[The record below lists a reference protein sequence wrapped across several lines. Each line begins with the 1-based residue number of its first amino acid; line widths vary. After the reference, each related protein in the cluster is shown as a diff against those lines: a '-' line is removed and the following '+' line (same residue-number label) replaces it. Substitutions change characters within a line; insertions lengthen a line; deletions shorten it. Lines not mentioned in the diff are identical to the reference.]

1 MYRNGIAA
9 CLLALALGGPGDAQ
23 TRPTEQDIQ
32 KLLKQADTLWDQDKL
47 KAAAEKYEEAL
58 EATEKLHGPEHLEVA
73 KRLQNLGE
81 LYRRLGSHKLA
92 VTRLERCLRIK
103 KKLHLEKEPT
113 YAATLN
119 TLGVVY
125 MAQRDFAK
133 AERHFEASQ
142 KIYETHRGKHALDLA
157 RVLMSLGV
165 LRRDMGRPKDA
176 EHLLRQSL
184 GIFEASS
191 KQPEKDPQVARVL
204 QNLAAVYQ
212 SKGMK
217 QYAKA
222 EELYLR
228 CLAIWKACPVKD
240 TEAEAQAMNNLA
252 SLYMD
257 MKPRRLD
264 RAEDFYTRS
273 LRLRERTLGRDH
285 LGVAESLTYLA
296 VLEQVREKYSL
307 AEEHLLRGLGIRK
320 AKLGDYHPSVAE
332 THNQLALL
340 SERQG
345 KMAQAATHFDRARHI
360 SRRHMSLVLPTLP
373 ERDQVAFLAV
383 TERDDFERALS
394 LQPAGLG
401 RTRDAAAV
409 TRRAVAWLLNGKALS
424 QEALARSALLS
435 RDAKVPALQKF
446 VAQLRRTRDE
456 LARLAMSPVKA
467 GEEAARQ
474 KRLAELEKL
483 EQEASRQLAR
493 AGSSAVAPDRWFDA
507 QEVSKALPRDAVL
520 IDVARFRKFDFKG
533 TIGNR
538 FGEEHYFAWVTPSQG
553 EPAAVDL
560 GPAKAIDD
568 AVEAVRRPMD
578 RGRETLKLFMEDP
591 EKAEKALR
599 EPLGRLS
606 KLVLGK
612 LKPHIESAK
621 RWIVSPDGSL
631 WLVPWEM
638 LLLPDGKYAVEEHA
652 LSYVLSGRD
661 LLTRARFTGKTE
673 RPVVV
678 ADPEYDLTPK
688 AGADLGRG
696 VFSVQR
702 LENTRVEA
710 EAIDKPLR
718 ALTKEIPVQLLR
730 DKALEATVKAAKN
743 PRVLVLATHGFF
755 LSEEKA
761 RKMRLGTDNPL
772 SRCGLLL
779 AGCNRATK
787 SGANDGVLTG
797 LEVLGMDLRGTEMV
811 VLSACQT
818 GLGNVRAGEGIAG
831 LRQAFRL
838 AGAESVVS
846 TLWEV
851 PDGSSALLMAHFFRG
866 LGKGKSRPDALRD
879 AQCALIEEH
888 RGKYAV
894 AHPLFWAAYT
904 VTGGRD

>member
-1 MYRNGIAA
+1 MYQRRKKFAEA
-9 CLLALALGGPGDAQ
+9 ERVYRDALAIWEKKLGPNDLNVATVVFNLATVQQERRKFADAESLYK
-23 TRPTEQDIQ
+23 RSLGIYEAKQ
-32 KLLKQADTLWDQDKL
+32 KD
-47 KAAAEKYEEAL
+47 
-58 EATEKLHGPEHLEVA
+58 LEVA
-73 KRLQNLGE
+73 KALNHLAG
-81 LYRRLGSHKLA
+81 LYLA
-92 VTRLERCLRIK
+92 MNQ
-103 KKLHLEKEPT
+103 P
-113 YAATLN
+113 
-119 TLGVVY
+119 
-125 MAQRDFAK
+125 AK
-133 AERHFEASQ
+133 AEPRYRRALRIREDKLGKEHPAVAETLHDFALFLEHEGRTKEAGD
-142 KIYETHRGKHALDLA
+142 H
-157 RVLMSLGV
+157 
-165 LRRDMGRPKDA
+165 
-176 EHLLRQSL
+176 
-184 GIFEASS
+184 
-191 KQPEKDPQVARVL
+191 
-204 QNLAAVYQ
+204 
-212 SKGMK
+212 
-217 QYAKA
+217 
-222 EELYLR
+222 
-228 CLAIWKACPVKD
+228 
-240 TEAEAQAMNNLA
+240 
-252 SLYMD
+252 
-257 MKPRRLD
+257 LD
-264 RAEDFYTRS
+264 RAR
-273 LRLRERTLGRDH
+273 R
-285 LGVAESLTYLA
+285 
-296 VLEQVREKYSL
+296 
-307 AEEHLLRGLGIRK
+307 
-320 AKLGDYHPSVAE
+320 
-332 THNQLALL
+332 
-340 SERQG
+340 
-345 KMAQAATHFDRARHI
+345 I
-360 SRRHMSLVLPTLP
+360 SRRHVGHILPGLP
-373 ERDQVAFLAV
+373 ERDQVKFLANR
-383 TERDDFERALS
+383 ERKDFERALA
-394 LQPAGLG
+394 LQLANRPGDRLFSE
-401 RTRDAAAV
+401 RDFSAV
-409 TRRAVAWLLNGKALS
+409 TRRAASWMLNGKALS
-424 QEALARSALLS
+424 QEALARSHLLS
-435 RDAKVPALQKF
+435 RDEKDQALRQPAT
-446 VAQLRRTRDE
+446 QLRQAREE
-456 LARLAMSPVKA
+456 LARLAMSRPKP
-467 GEEAARQ
+467 GEEASRQ
-474 KRLAELEKL
+474 KRLAQLEKEEERL
-483 EQEASRQLAR
+483 AGLLAR
-493 AGSSAVAPDRWFDA
+493 AGSSAVAPGRWFDL
-507 QEVSKALPRDAVL
+507 QEVTKALPRDAVL
-520 IDVARFRKFDFKG
+520 IDVGRFHRFDFKG
-533 TIGNR
+533 TVGER
-538 FGEEHYFAWVTPSQG
+538 RGEERYVAWVTSAAG
-553 EPAAVDL
+553 RLAAVDL

-568 AVEAVRRPMD
+568 AVEAVRRPLE

-710 EAIDKPLR
+710 EAIGKPLR
-718 ALTKEIPVQLLR
+718 ALTKEVPVQLLR
-730 DKALEATVKAAKN
+730 DKALESTVKAAKN